1 MLKKK
6 LMAVVLTIAMVS
18 ATIMGCTKSTPV
30 SDKSN
35 TEKTTSKETKGKSA
49 QKQSEQADKQ
59 VTAKED
65 KKEDKDVTEK
75 TNDNKNAA
83 ANTKQTSKKT
93 STDKKADTSE
103 NKSDKKT
110 DSGSKPA
117 AGNSSKPAESKPTEN
132 NTSKP
137 ASTNSSKP
145 NASKPADNKPTTG
158 NTSGSK
164 PGSGSSSN
172 APAHQHN
179 FQPVPKVVHHDAT
192 GHNEQ
197 YVEQEA
203 WDETVIIGTEIIGD
217 WACCNVCGKNIT
229 GIINQHQKEHAL
241 AGEGGGWHTEYYER
255 DITDVIHH
263 EAVYGT
269 RWVKDSEAWDE
280 TVIDGYKC
288 SCGATK

>member
-1 MLKKK
+1 
-6 LMAVVLTIAMVS
+6 MAVVLAIAMVS

-30 SDKSN
+30 SEKTN
-35 TEKTTSKETKGKSA
+35 TEKTTSKETKDKSA
-49 QKQSEQADKQ
+49 QKQSKKADQQ
-59 VTAKED
+59 VTAKET

-75 TNDNKNAA
+75 TNDSKTASA
-83 ANTKQTSKKT
+83 DTKQTSKKT
-93 STDKKADTSE
+93 AEDKKTDASE
-103 NKSDKKT
+103 SKSDKK
-110 DSGSKPA
+110 SASESKPA

-145 NASKPADNKPTTG
+145 NASKPAESKPATG
-158 NTSGSK
+158 NTSSAGNK
-164 PGSGSSSN
+164 PESGSSSN
-172 APAHQHN
+172 TPAHQHN
-179 FQPVPKVVHHDAT
+179 FQPVPKVVHHEAT

-217 WACCNVCGKNIT
+217 WACCNVCRKNIT

-269 RWVKDSEAWDE
+269 RWVEDSKAWDE

>member
-6 LMAVVLTIAMVS
+6 LMAVVLSIAMVLT
-18 ATIMGCTKSTPV
+18 TIMGCTKSAPV
-30 SDKSN
+30 SEKSN
-35 TEKTTSKETKGKSA
+35 TEKTTSKETKDKSA
-49 QKQSEQADKQ
+49 QKQSKKADQQ
-59 VTAKED
+59 VTAKET

-75 TNDNKNAA
+75 TNDSKTASA
-83 ANTKQTSKKT
+83 DTKQTSKKT
-93 STDKKADTSE
+93 AEDKKADTSE

-117 AGNSSKPAESKPTEN
+117 AGNSSKPA
-132 NTSKP
+132 
-137 ASTNSSKP
+137 
-145 NASKPADNKPTTG
+145 DNKPTTG

-164 PGSGSSSN
+164 PGSESSSN

-192 GHNEQ
+192 GHNEP
-197 YVEQEA
+197 YVVQEA

-217 WACCNVCGKNIT
+217 WACCNVCGENIT
-229 GIINQHQKEHAL
+229 GIINEHQKAHAL